1 MVFIKWLRIF
11 IVHDNDILAAS
22 AVSQLVCFGDLF
34 NLISS
39 LKHALTT
46 ILSSSHSYNNYFYLS
61 VNGSVSV
68 NLSFSKPSLKSK
80 SFGRVSI
87 DIFVLPVCKVGYN
100 TGHEGMKN
108 YFLSVPTSITQ
119 SSYSIKWSRH
129 GVVSNAGGTLTGLL
143 KKPGNDIFIK
153 YLLL

>member
-1 MVFIKWLRIF
+1 MRIF
-11 IVHDNDILAAS
+11 IVQDSDILAAS
-22 AVSQLVCFGDLF
+22 AVSQLVCLGDLF

-39 LKHALTT
+39 LKQALTT

-61 VNGSVSV
+61 VNGSWSV
-68 NLSFSKPSLKSK
+68 NLSFSKPSLKST

-87 DIFVLPVCKVGYN
+87 AIFVLPVCNEGYN
-100 TGHEGMKN
+100 TGQEGIKN

-119 SSYSIKWSRH
+119 SSYSIRWSRH

-143 KKPGNDIFIK
+143 KKPGNDILIK
-153 YLLL
+153 YYLLL